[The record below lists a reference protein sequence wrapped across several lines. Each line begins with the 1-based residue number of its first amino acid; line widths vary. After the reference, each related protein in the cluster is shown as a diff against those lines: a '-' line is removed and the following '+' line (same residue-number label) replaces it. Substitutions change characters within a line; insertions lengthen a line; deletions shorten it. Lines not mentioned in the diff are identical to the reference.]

1 MRKTHLPRGGRG
13 LEGMEL
19 FGEAT
24 TPVFATGVLF
34 GALLLFAGLS
44 VGIWIGRR
52 SHGEADPSLDDYH
65 LGKLLRSLFH
75 WTDGFASDVSKYR
88 ELMDGVKQ
96 QMTVVEQ
103 QGGSQPTPI
112 VSVLSQIVKAN
123 DLLQQRLDNAEKTL
137 QSQAGE
143 IASYLSE
150 ARTDTLTGLPNR
162 RVFDDELSR
171 RLAEFRRSGVPLSM
185 VIVDIDHFKLF
196 NDRFGHLA
204 GDAVLTQVANTL
216 HSTMR
221 ESDLVARLGG
231 EEFAIVLPG
240 TDSPEASLAA
250 ERARQAIEHAMMQ
263 YEGKPMQVTVSC
275 GAAQAMQGED
285 ATSLVNRAD
294 KALYASKAAGRNFAH
309 WHNGH
314 DSLPIT
320 RPNSERGQV
329 SPSVQTAEP
338 PGREDDFVAI
348 CNDLRHPLQAVLEA
362 PR

>member
-1 MRKTHLPRGGRG
+1 MEGIG
-13 LEGMEL
+13 LIA
-19 FGEAT
+19 EAT
-24 TPVFATGVLF
+24 TPAFATGVLF
-34 GALLLFAGLS
+34 GALLLFAGLC

-52 SHGEADPSLDDYH
+52 SLGEPDSSLDDYH
-65 LGKLLRSLFH
+65 LGKLLRGLFH

-103 QGGSQPTPI
+103 QEQGKSAPI
-112 VSVLSQIVKAN
+112 YSVLSQIVKAN

-171 RLAEFRRSGVPLSM
+171 RLAEFRRNATPVSV
-185 VIVDIDHFKLF
+185 VIVDIDHFKHF
-196 NDRFGHLA
+196 NDRYGHLA

-231 EEFAIVLPG
+231 EEFAIVLPN

-250 ERARQAIEHAMMQ
+250 ERARQSIERASMQ
-263 YEGKPMQVTVSC
+263 YEGKPMRVTVSC
-275 GAAQAMQGED
+275 GAAQALNSED

-309 WHNGH
+309 WHNGQEC
-314 DSLPIT
+314 LPIT
-320 RPNSERGQV
+320 RPD
-329 SPSVQTAEP
+329 AKP
-338 PGREDDFVAI
+338 PGADSVPAEAGEAGRDDDFVAI
-348 CNDLRHPLQAVLEA
+348 CNDLRQRLQSVIDGSQSS
-362 PR
+362 